1 MSIPKVPSDPNKIQW
16 RIDEW
21 FPEIPE
27 TVRGRL
33 KLYHG
38 ELMKVNKSF
47 GLVLPKTIPSADAIH
62 FADPILAWRVI
73 EKDNK
78 FNEIYDVGSG
88 GGFPGL
94 VFALLS
100 PGKRFHL
107 VESDLRKAEFL
118 KQIILTLRVEN
129 ADVIVKSIETFPPDS
144 VNCAVCRS
152 FLPLSR
158 SLLVARK
165 IFATKGVFYHLKGDE
180 WAGEISS
187 LPTQL
192 CSYWQPGLLGEYKLP
207 GPSSSETRLAVI
219 RTEKT

>member
-1 MSIPKVPSDPNKIQW
+1 MSVPKVVPDPNKIHW

-33 KLYHG
+33 KLLHEEVLKG
-38 ELMKVNKSF
+38 NKSF
-47 GLVLPKTIPSADAIH
+47 GLILPKTVSNADAIH
-62 FADPILAWRVI
+62 FADSILAWRVI
-73 EKDNK
+73 DKDTQVK
-78 FNEIYDVGSG
+78 EIYDVGSG

-100 PGKRFHL
+100 PGRKFHL
-107 VESDLRKAEFL
+107 VDADPRKAEFL
-118 KQIILTLRVEN
+118 KQMISLLRIEN
-129 ADVIVKSIETFPPDS
+129 ADVIVRAVETFAGDS
-144 VNCAVCRS
+144 INCAVCRS

-158 SLLVARK
+158 ALLVARK
-165 IFATKGVFYHLKGDE
+165 VFASKGVFYHMKGDE
-180 WAGEISS
+180 WAGEFSG

-192 CSYWQPGLLGEYKLP
+192 CSFWQPGLLGEYKLP
-207 GPSSSETRLAVI
+207 GPFPSEIRLAII